1 MVHTTI
7 PPGLRFGS
15 NVSRMRDR
23 PAAVARDGDTFT
35 YRFPKGKIMTILRWI
50 AACGVAVAAFM
61 LPLLAYS

>member
-7 PPGLRFGS
+7 PPGLRFDS
-15 NVSRMRDR
+15 NAWRMRDR
-23 PAAVARDGDTFT
+23 PAAVARDVDTLT
-35 YRFPKGKIMTILRWI
+35 YRYPKGNIMTILRWI